1 MQDLSALLQSLLCR
15 YYQGTGRAKAVR
27 TLLTIVASAVAL
39 SGCTSESTE
48 KGPQAAASADHHQA
62 IENYQS
68 CVAANLSNPKA
79 CEALRHIMDADAQV
93 PSAANASQQ
102 SNVYVGR

>member
-1 MQDLSALLQSLLCR
+1 
-15 YYQGTGRAKAVR
+15 VR
-27 TLLTIVASAVAL
+27 TLLTIVARAPRC
-39 SGCTSESTE
+39 GCTSESTE